1 VNAQRVLLVDADGP
15 LRRAMAEQLGGLGYA
30 VEQAGS
36 AAAAALAIAD
46 GCALMVVAGAV
57 PDASQAELC
66 RSWIAARD
74 TPPVALADDSGSAHA
89 LEAAGA
95 LTLAKP
101 VRIAALARALAEAGR
116 GAGQAELAFGPLRF
130 RPATRELECGAGPP
144 ARLTEKEAAILVYLH
159 GAGDRLVPRDELLGQ
174 VWGYAGA
181 VTTHTLETHI
191 YRLRRK
197 LASGAPHGPSL
208 LGEAGGYR
216 LVLPG

>member
-1 VNAQRVLLVDADGP
+1 MKAKTVLLVDADGP
-15 LRRAMAEQLGGLGYA
+15 LRQALAEQLVGLGYA

-36 AAAAALAIAD
+36 AAAVALAIAD
-46 GCALMVVAGAV
+46 GCVLMVVAGPL
-57 PDASQAELC
+57 PDAGQAELC
-66 RSWIAARD
+66 RTWQAARG
-74 TPPVALADDSGSAHA
+74 TPPLALVDDPRLMMA

-101 VRIAALARALAEAGR
+101 IRLAALAHALTDAAR
-116 GAGQAELAFGPLRF
+116 TVSGAGLSIGVLRF
-130 RPATRELECGAGPP
+130 DPATRALDGNGKP

-159 GAGDRLVPRDELLGQ
+159 EAAGQLVLRDELLAR

-197 LASGAPHGPSL
+197 LAAAATEAPSL
-208 LGEAGGYR
+208 VGEAGGYR
-216 LVLPG
+216 LVVPG